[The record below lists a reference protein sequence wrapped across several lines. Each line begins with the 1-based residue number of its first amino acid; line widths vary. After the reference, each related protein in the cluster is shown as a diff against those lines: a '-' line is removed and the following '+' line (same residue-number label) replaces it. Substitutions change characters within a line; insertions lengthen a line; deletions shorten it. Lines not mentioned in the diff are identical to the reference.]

1 VSGAA
6 RITAAPVT
14 ARVDTAT
21 TAHVATA
28 LRGLFPDVNP
38 RDYRCCCDSCG
49 EPWEACIG
57 MACATCPVLCAACA
71 PADGWVPCA
80 SCGEDIRSDDGER
93 RGTCD
98 VCHAQ
103 ALSEAN
109 DERQYREDR

>member
-6 RITAAPVT
+6 RIDARPVT
-14 ARVDTAT
+14 TRPDAEL
-21 TAHVATA
+21 TAHVGNA

-71 PADGWVPCA
+71 AIPAPCV

-109 DERQYREDR
+109 DERQYREGL